1 MDTGDKQKAFS
12 QNIEF
17 AGDGKQGSGG
27 GTVGEILLVSGQ
39 DEIRRVP
46 VPTNDP
52 NDPLNLSKWR
62 KIGVTVTCCW
72 FSVFSLLAIS
82 GTGPFM
88 ATLYGLYGAQGHSPE
103 EITGLNTYSTMVMAF
118 GALGLLPL
126 AFVFGRRPIFLFA
139 VTLAFVSNITAATS
153 ENFRGHFISRIFLGL
168 ATGATESLLPLIL
181 SDITF
186 LHERSFYFG
195 LYWSVQNC
203 VNSGLLIAISY
214 LVADATW
221 RWFYWLFSI
230 TLGVSALLVVFCC
243 PETKFHRSPTSL
255 NGQVIFTD
263 EFGHTQILTDD
274 EAIAAF
280 GSVDGPAEVVAE
292 KKTFAQELKP
302 WSPVT
307 PNGTKVL
314 LGAYLKIFKS
324 FTSPG
329 VIFSLMMSSISLG
342 VGIAITLVYSTVL
355 QESYHWS
362 PKSVGLFNAGVMPAC
377 FAAMFYSGWAADKIN
392 VWLARRNGGVH
403 KPEHH
408 LVHMIVPGLAGIVGI
423 VLIAVCAERP
433 DKYSAWGMV
442 VGWAIYEFSFTAII
456 ITTTTFAAEV
466 IPENPGAAMVVVV
479 GGKNIVSFGAAQG
492 IIPMVAKFSYLTS
505 FMILLGIFSGIC
517 LLGVPVYFLN
527 SRWRKI
533 ATRAES
539 Q

>member
-1 MDTGDKQKAFS
+1 MATDDKLKAFTE
-12 QNIEF
+12 NIEF
-17 AGDGKQGSGG
+17 AGDGKKTGG
-27 GTVGEILLVSGQ
+27 GTAGEILLVSGR
-39 DEIRRVP
+39 DEIRKVP

-52 NDPLNLSKWR
+52 NDPLNFTKWR
-62 KIGVTVTCCW
+62 KLGVTITCCW
-72 FSVFSLLAIS
+72 FSVFSLLSIS

-88 ATLYGLYGAQGHSPE
+88 ATLYGMYGAEGHSAE
-103 EITGLNTYSTMVMAF
+103 EITGLSTYPTMVMAF

-126 AFVFGRRPIFLFA
+126 AFVFGRRPVFLFA
-139 VTLAFVSNITAATS
+139 VTLAFISNVAAATS
-153 ENFRGHFISRIFLGL
+153 ENLGGHFVSRIFLGL

-181 SDITF
+181 SDVTF
-186 LHERSFYFG
+186 VHERSFYFG

-214 LVADATW
+214 LVAAATW
-221 RWFYWLFSI
+221 RWFYWLFAI
-230 TLGVSALLVVFCC
+230 TLGVSTLLVVFCC

-255 NGQVIFTD
+255 NGQVVFTD
-263 EFGHTQILTDD
+263 EFGHTQILTD
-274 EAIAAF
+274 EQAIAAF
-280 GSVDGPAEVVAE
+280 GEVHGSSNAVSE
-292 KKTFAQELKP
+292 KKTFVQELRP

-307 PNGTKVL
+307 PNGSKVL
-314 LGAYLKIFKS
+314 LGAYLKIMKS

-329 VIFSLMMSSISLG
+329 VIFSLMISSISLG

-355 QESYHWS
+355 QEAYHWS

-377 FAAMFYSGWAADKIN
+377 FAAMLYSGWAADKIN

-408 LVHMIVPGLAGIVGI
+408 LVHMIVPAIFGVVGI
-423 VLIAVCAERP
+423 VLIAVSAQRP
-433 DKYSAWGMV
+433 EKYSAWAMII
-442 VGWAIYEFSFTAII
+442 GWAIYEFSFTAII

-492 IIPMVAKFSYLTS
+492 IIPMVAKYSYLTS

-517 LLGVPVYFLN
+517 LLGIPVYFLN
-527 SRWRKI
+527 PRWRKL
-533 ATRAES
+533 ATRTKA
-539 Q
+539 